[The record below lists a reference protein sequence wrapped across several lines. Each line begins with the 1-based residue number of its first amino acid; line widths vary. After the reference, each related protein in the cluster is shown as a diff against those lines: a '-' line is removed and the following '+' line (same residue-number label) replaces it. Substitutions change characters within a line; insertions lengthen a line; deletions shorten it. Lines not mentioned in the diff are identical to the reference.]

1 MNRASIRAATDGVLH
16 FTIIQ
21 QTPKMPPKKTTKKGK
36 KSRQDD
42 VEERTRAAE
51 ERLHVV
57 DDRERA
63 DSGGDSDA
71 ESTTSATGKQ
81 NLSRYDFSS
90 EEEARLVDFFEA
102 HDEFYN
108 KGNSKYSNTQY
119 KRKVLDEMAATLNC
133 HGE

>member
-1 MNRASIRAATDGVLH
+1 
-16 FTIIQ
+16 
-21 QTPKMPPKKTTKKGK
+21 MPPKKTTKKGK

-42 VEERTRAAE
+42 VEERTRAAQE
-51 ERLHVV
+51 GVDVV
-57 DDRERA
+57 EDRETA
-63 DSGGDSDA
+63 DSGGDKSDA

-81 NLSRYDFSS
+81 NLSRYDFLS